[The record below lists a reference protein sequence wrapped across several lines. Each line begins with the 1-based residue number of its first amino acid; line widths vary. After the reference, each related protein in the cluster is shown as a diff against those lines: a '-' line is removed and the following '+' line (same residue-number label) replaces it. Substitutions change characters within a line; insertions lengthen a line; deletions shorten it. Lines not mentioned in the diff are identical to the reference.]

1 MKKIIS
7 GMLALVLVLLAAL
20 TLAGC
25 GDGNYPVS
33 VGNFVID
40 KEPASI
46 VVLDPCAAD
55 IIAYMGYDIK
65 MVGRSEQVDQQ
76 ILQVA
81 PVMGSSNN
89 PDVNQI
95 KASNADVV
103 FAGVDLAEDV
113 KQQLKD
119 SGIIVVTMALA
130 ETPKQLETNYLTI
143 GKILGGAITG
153 ESKASDSYSKLIDSM
168 ERIKTEASAKNKSTA
183 LSTVC
188 YLYYENNALRLVTSG
203 TYGDMLLGYTGSVN
217 VAVNIDEN
225 KVDVNTLKVA
235 NPKYIFYADDST
247 LKAVQADPVLSKLAA
262 VTGGKTMQITKD
274 EMSRQGLTAL
284 ETLEKMIGF
293 IHPELAKAQKA
304 TEPTQQTE
312 TKPAETQA
320 ATQAA
325 TEAATQAAAQTAAT
339 QAATQPAA
347 ATSVA
352 DKYKIDLKDLSL
364 KEEDDNDDVKAMQ
377 QRLFDLGYVSDKENI
392 TGYFGEISKK
402 AVSAFQKASGIKETG
417 EADNATLVKLFASDA
432 KKSDTAV
439 DESSASE
446 E

>member
-1 MKKIIS
+1 MKKLIAGI
-7 GMLALVLVLLAAL
+7 LCAVLVLGTAL
-20 TLAGC
+20 SLSGC
-25 GDGNYPVS
+25 GDKNYPVKIA
-33 VGNFVID
+33 NLTID
-40 KEPASI
+40 KEPKSI
-46 VVLDPCAAD
+46 VVLDPNSAD
-55 IIAYMGYDIK
+55 IISYMGYDVKI
-65 MVGRSEQVDQQ
+65 VGRSREVDQKY
-76 ILQVA
+76 LDVA
-81 PVMGSSNN
+81 PVMGSAVS
-89 PDVNQI
+89 PSVQDI
-95 KASNADVV
+95 IDSGATVV
-103 FAGVDLAEDV
+103 FANEGLNDDFEQSLE
-113 KQQLKD
+113 KE
-119 SGIIVVTMALA
+119 GIAVIKMSVA
-130 ETPKQLETNYLTI
+130 ETPKQLETNYHTI
-143 GKILGGAITG
+143 GKILGGNDDGDA
-153 ESKASDSYSKLIDSM
+153 KAASSYDKLISAM
-168 ERIKTEASAKNKSTA
+168 EQRKSEASAKNATA
-183 LSTVC
+183 LDTVC
-188 YLYYENNALRLVTSG
+188 YLYYEQGGLRLMTRG

-339 QAATQPAA
+339 QAAT
-347 ATSVA
+347 SVA

-402 AVSAFQKASGIKETG
+402 AVSAFQKANGIKETG

>member
-1 MKKIIS
+1 MKKLIAGI
-7 GMLALVLVLLAAL
+7 LCAVLVLGTAL
-20 TLAGC
+20 SLSGC
-25 GDGNYPVS
+25 GDKNYPVKIA
-33 VGNFVID
+33 NLTID
-40 KEPASI
+40 KEPKSI
-46 VVLDPCAAD
+46 VVLDPNSAD
-55 IIAYMGYDIK
+55 IISYMGYDVKI
-65 MVGRSEQVDQQ
+65 VGRSREVDQKY
-76 ILQVA
+76 LDVA
-81 PVMGSSNN
+81 PVMGSAVS
-89 PDVNQI
+89 PSVQDI
-95 KASNADVV
+95 IESGATVV
-103 FAGVDLAEDV
+103 FANEGLNDDFEQSLE
-113 KQQLKD
+113 KE
-119 SGIIVVTMALA
+119 GIAVIEMSVA
-130 ETPKQLETNYLTI
+130 ETPKQLETNYHTI
-143 GKILGGAITG
+143 GKILGGNDDGDA
-153 ESKASDSYSKLIDSM
+153 KAASSYDKLISAM
-168 ERIKTEASAKNKSTA
+168 EQRKSEASAKNATA
-183 LSTVC
+183 LDTVC
-188 YLYYENNALRLVTSG
+188 YLYYEQGGLRLMTSG

-235 NPKYIFYADDST
+235 NPKYIFYADDNT

>member
-1 MKKIIS
+1 MKKLIAGI
-7 GMLALVLVLLAAL
+7 LCAVLVLGTAL
-20 TLAGC
+20 SLSGC
-25 GDGNYPVS
+25 GDKNYPVKIA
-33 VGNFVID
+33 NLTID
-40 KEPASI
+40 KEPKSI
-46 VVLDPCAAD
+46 VVLDPNSAD
-55 IIAYMGYDIK
+55 IISYMGYDVKI
-65 MVGRSEQVDQQ
+65 VGRSREVDQKY
-76 ILQVA
+76 LGVA
-81 PVMGSSNN
+81 PVMGSAVS
-89 PDVNQI
+89 PSVQDI
-95 KASNADVV
+95 IDSGATVV
-103 FAGVDLAEDV
+103 FANECLNDDFEQSLE
-113 KQQLKD
+113 KE
-119 SGIIVVTMALA
+119 GIAVIKMSVA
-130 ETPKQLETNYLTI
+130 ETPKQLETNYHTI
-143 GKILGGAITG
+143 GKILGGNDDGDA
-153 ESKASDSYSKLIDSM
+153 KAASSYDKLISAM
-168 ERIKTEASAKNKSTA
+168 EQRKSEASAKNATA
-183 LSTVC
+183 LDTVC
-188 YLYYENNALRLVTSG
+188 YLYYEQGGLRLMTSG

-235 NPKYIFYADDST
+235 NPKYIFYSDDNT
-247 LKAVQADPVLSKLAA
+247 LKAVQVDPVLSKLAA

-320 ATQAA
+320 AT
-325 TEAATQAAAQTAAT
+325 EAATQAAAQTAAT
-339 QAATQPAA
+339 QA

-402 AVSAFQKASGIKETG
+402 AVSAFQKANGIKETG

>member
-1 MKKIIS
+1 MKKLIAGI
-7 GMLALVLVLLAAL
+7 LCAVLVLGTAL
-20 TLAGC
+20 SLSGC
-25 GDGNYPVS
+25 GDKNYS
-33 VGNFVID
+33 VKIANLTID
-40 KEPASI
+40 KEPKSI
-46 VVLDPCAAD
+46 VVLDPNSAE
-55 IIAYMGYDIK
+55 IISYMGYDVKI
-65 MVGRSEQVDQQ
+65 VGRSREVDQKY
-76 ILQVA
+76 LDVA
-81 PVMGSSNN
+81 PVMGSAVS
-89 PDVNQI
+89 PSVQDI
-95 KASNADVV
+95 IDSGATVV
-103 FAGVDLAEDV
+103 FANEGLNDDFEQSLE
-113 KQQLKD
+113 KE
-119 SGIIVVTMALA
+119 GIAVIEMSVA
-130 ETPKQLETNYLTI
+130 ETPKQLETNYHTI
-143 GKILGGAITG
+143 GKILGGNDDGDA
-153 ESKASDSYSKLIDSM
+153 KAASSYDKLISAM
-168 ERIKTEASAKNKSTA
+168 EQRKSEASAKNATA
-183 LSTVC
+183 LDTVC
-188 YLYYENNALRLVTSG
+188 YLYYEQGGLRMMTSG
-203 TYGDMLLGYTGSVN
+203 TYGDMLLGYTGLVN

-235 NPKYIFYADDST
+235 NPKYIFYSDDNT

-304 TEPTQQTE
+304 TEPTQQIE

>member
-1 MKKIIS
+1 MKKLIAGILCAVLVL
-7 GMLALVLVLLAAL
+7 GTALVLS
-20 TLAGC
+20 GC
-25 GDGNYPVS
+25 GDKNYPVKIA
-33 VGNFVID
+33 NLTID
-40 KEPASI
+40 KEPKSI
-46 VVLDPCAAD
+46 VVLDPNSAD
-55 IIAYMGYDIK
+55 IISYMGYDVKI
-65 MVGRSEQVDQQ
+65 VGRSREVDQKY
-76 ILQVA
+76 LDVA
-81 PVMGSSNN
+81 PVMGSAVS
-89 PDVNQI
+89 PSVQDI
-95 KASNADVV
+95 IDSGATVV
-103 FAGVDLAEDV
+103 FANEGLNDDFE
-113 KQQLKD
+113 QSLKKE
-119 SGIIVVTMALA
+119 GIAVIEMSVA
-130 ETPKQLETNYLTI
+130 ETPKQLETNYHTI
-143 GKILGGAITG
+143 GKILGGNDDGDA
-153 ESKASDSYSKLIDSM
+153 KAASSYDKLISAM
-168 ERIKTEASAKNKSTA
+168 EDRKSEASAKNATA
-183 LSTVC
+183 LDTVC
-188 YLYYENNALRLVTSG
+188 YLYYEQGGLRLMTSG

-439 DESSASE
+439 DESSDE
-446 E
+446 

>member
-1 MKKIIS
+1 MKKLIAGI
-7 GMLALVLVLLAAL
+7 LCAVLVLGTAL
-20 TLAGC
+20 SLSGC
-25 GDGNYPVS
+25 GDKNYPVKIA
-33 VGNFVID
+33 NLTID
-40 KEPASI
+40 KEPKSI
-46 VVLDPCAAD
+46 VVLDPNSAD
-55 IIAYMGYDIK
+55 IISYMGYDVKI
-65 MVGRSEQVDQQ
+65 VGRSREVDQKY
-76 ILQVA
+76 LDVA
-81 PVMGSSNN
+81 PVMGSAVS
-89 PDVNQI
+89 PSVQDI
-95 KASNADVV
+95 IDSGATVV
-103 FAGVDLAEDV
+103 FANEGLNDDFEQSLE
-113 KQQLKD
+113 KE
-119 SGIIVVTMALA
+119 GIAVIEMSVA
-130 ETPKQLETNYLTI
+130 ETPKQLETNYHTI
-143 GKILGGAITG
+143 GKILGGNDDGDA
-153 ESKASDSYSKLIDSM
+153 KAASSYDKLISAM
-168 ERIKTEASAKNKSTA
+168 EQRKSEASAKNATA
-183 LSTVC
+183 LDTVC
-188 YLYYENNALRLVTSG
+188 YLYYEQGGLRLMTSG

-304 TEPTQQTE
+304 SEPTQQTE

-352 DKYKIDLKDLSL
+352 DKYNIDLKDLSL

>member
-1 MKKIIS
+1 MKKLIAGI
-7 GMLALVLVLLAAL
+7 LCAVLVLGTALAL
-20 TLAGC
+20 SGC
-25 GDGNYPVS
+25 GDKNYPVKIA
-33 VGNFVID
+33 NLTIE
-40 KEPASI
+40 KEPKSI
-46 VVLDPCAAD
+46 VVLDPNSAD
-55 IIAYMGYDIK
+55 IISYMGYDVKI
-65 MVGRSEQVDQQ
+65 VGRSREVDQKY
-76 ILQVA
+76 LDVA
-81 PVMGSSNN
+81 PVMGSAVS
-89 PDVNQI
+89 PSVQDI
-95 KASNADVV
+95 IDSGATVV
-103 FAGVDLAEDV
+103 FANEGLNDDFKESLEKA
-113 KQQLKD
+113 
-119 SGIIVVTMALA
+119 GISVVSMSVA
-130 ETPKQLETNYLTI
+130 ETPKQLETNYHTI
-143 GKILGGAITG
+143 GKILGGNVDG
-153 ESKASDSYSKLIDSM
+153 DEKAASSYEKLISAM
-168 ERIKTEASAKNKSTA
+168 EDRKSEASANSAAA
-183 LSTVC
+183 LDTVC
-188 YLYYENNALRLVTSG
+188 YLYYELGGLRLMTSG

-217 VAVNIDEN
+217 VAVNIAEN

-235 NPKYIFYADDST
+235 NPKYIFYADDNT

-304 TEPTQQTE
+304 AEPAQQTE
-312 TKPAETQA
+312 TKPAEA
-320 ATQAA
+320 QAA

>member
-1 MKKIIS
+1 MKKLIAGI
-7 GMLALVLVLLAAL
+7 LCAVLVLGTAL
-20 TLAGC
+20 SLSGC
-25 GDGNYPVS
+25 GDKNYPVKIA
-33 VGNFVID
+33 NLTID
-40 KEPASI
+40 KEPKSI
-46 VVLDPCAAD
+46 VVLDPNSAD
-55 IIAYMGYDIK
+55 IISYMGYDVKI
-65 MVGRSEQVDQQ
+65 VGRSREVDQKY
-76 ILQVA
+76 LDVA
-81 PVMGSSNN
+81 PVMGSAVS
-89 PDVNQI
+89 PSVQDI
-95 KASNADVV
+95 IDSGATVV
-103 FAGVDLAEDV
+103 FANEGLNDDFEQSLE
-113 KQQLKD
+113 KE
-119 SGIIVVTMALA
+119 GIAVIKMSVA
-130 ETPKQLETNYLTI
+130 ETPKQLETNYHTI
-143 GKILGGAITG
+143 GKILGGNDDGDA
-153 ESKASDSYSKLIDSM
+153 KAASSYDKLISAM
-168 ERIKTEASAKNKSTA
+168 EQRKSEASAKNATA
-183 LSTVC
+183 LDTVC
-188 YLYYENNALRLVTSG
+188 YLYYEQGGLRLMTSG

-235 NPKYIFYADDST
+235 NPKYIFYSDDNT

-312 TKPAETQA
+312 TKPAEAQA

-352 DKYKIDLKDLSL
+352 DKYNIDLKDLSL

-417 EADNATLVKLFASDA
+417 EADNATLVKLFASNA
-432 KKSDTAV
+432 KKADKPV

>member
-1 MKKIIS
+1 MKKLIAGI
-7 GMLALVLVLLAAL
+7 LCAVLVLGTAL
-20 TLAGC
+20 SLSGC
-25 GDGNYPVS
+25 GDKNYPVKIA
-33 VGNFVID
+33 NLTID
-40 KEPASI
+40 KEPKSI
-46 VVLDPCAAD
+46 VVLDPNSAD
-55 IIAYMGYDIK
+55 IISYMGYDVKI
-65 MVGRSEQVDQQ
+65 VGRSREVDQKY
-76 ILQVA
+76 LDVA
-81 PVMGSSNN
+81 PVMGSAVS
-89 PDVNQI
+89 PSVQDI
-95 KASNADVV
+95 IDSGATVV
-103 FAGVDLAEDV
+103 FANEGLNDDFEQSLE
-113 KQQLKD
+113 KE
-119 SGIIVVTMALA
+119 GIAVIEMSVA
-130 ETPKQLETNYLTI
+130 ETPKQLETNYHTI
-143 GKILGGAITG
+143 GKILGGNDDGDA
-153 ESKASDSYSKLIDSM
+153 KAASSYDKLISAM
-168 ERIKTEASAKNKSTA
+168 EQRKSEASAKNATA
-183 LSTVC
+183 LDTVC
-188 YLYYENNALRLVTSG
+188 YLYYEQGGLRLMTSG

-312 TKPAETQA
+312 TNPAETQA

-352 DKYKIDLKDLSL
+352 DKYNIDLKDLSL

>member
-203 TYGDMLLGYTGSVN
+203 TYGDMLLGYTGAVN

-225 KVDVNTLKVA
+225 NVDADTLRVA
-235 NPKYIFYADDST
+235 NPNYVFYADEQT
-247 LKAVQADPVLSKLAA
+247 LEAIKNDKVLSKLSALKDN
-262 VTGGKTMQITKD
+262 KTLMVTKD
-274 EMSRQGLTAL
+274 EMSRQGFTAL
-284 ETLEKMIGF
+284 ETLQKMVDFMYGGK
-293 IHPELAKAQKA
+293 PASGD
-304 TEPTQQTE
+304 EPKGTAPKETKPGETKPSESKQTE
-312 TKPAETQA
+312 TTAPSESETKPK
-320 ATQAA
+320 A
-325 TEAATQAAAQTAAT
+325 TEAAE
-339 QAATQPAA
+339 PK
-347 ATSVA
+347 SVA
-352 DKYKIDLKDLSL
+352 DKYKINLDGLSL
-364 KEEDDNDDVKAMQ
+364 EFDDENDDVKTMQ
-377 QRLFDLGYVSDKENI
+377 QRLYDLGYVDDKDNI
-392 TGYFGEISKK
+392 TGYYGEVSKK
-402 AVSAFQKASGIKETG
+402 AVEEFQKANGLEVTG
-417 EADNATLVKLFASDA
+417 QADNDTLVKLFMDDA
-432 KKSDTAV
+432 KKKS
-439 DESSASE
+439 
-446 E
+446 

>member
-1 MKKIIS
+1 MKKLIAGI
-7 GMLALVLVLLAAL
+7 LCAVLVLGTAL
-20 TLAGC
+20 LLSGC
-25 GDGNYPVS
+25 GDKNYPVKIA
-33 VGNFVID
+33 NLTID
-40 KEPASI
+40 KEPKSI
-46 VVLDPCAAD
+46 VVLDPNSAD
-55 IIAYMGYDIK
+55 IISYMGYDVKI
-65 MVGRSEQVDQQ
+65 VGRSREVDQKY
-76 ILQVA
+76 LNVA
-81 PVMGSSNN
+81 PVMGSAVS
-89 PDVNQI
+89 PSVQDI
-95 KASNADVV
+95 IDSGATVV
-103 FAGVDLAEDV
+103 FANEGLNDDFEQSLE
-113 KQQLKD
+113 KE
-119 SGIIVVTMALA
+119 GIAVIKMSVA
-130 ETPKQLETNYLTI
+130 ETPKQLETNYHTI
-143 GKILGGAITG
+143 GKILGGNDDGDA
-153 ESKASDSYSKLIDSM
+153 KAASSYDKLISAM
-168 ERIKTEASAKNKSTA
+168 EQRKSEASAKNATA
-183 LSTVC
+183 LDTVC
-188 YLYYENNALRLVTSG
+188 YLYYEQGGLRLMTSG

-247 LKAVQADPVLSKLAA
+247 LKVVQADPVLSKLAA